1 MPLYE
6 YRCLACSHQLVELQS
21 IKDEPLLVCPVCGGE
36 LSKLMSLCSPD
47 VNYQNTK
54 EYYEK
59 VVKPDAKKI
68 AKKIKEGDE
77 NAAADIFGAK

>member
-6 YRCLACSHQLVELQS
+6 YRCVACSHQLAELQS
-21 IKDEPLLVCPVCGGE
+21 INDEPLQVCPVCGG
-36 LSKLMSLCSPD
+36 KLNKLISLCSPD

-59 VVKPDAKKI
+59 VVKPDAQKI

-77 NAAADIFGAK
+77 NAAADVFGAK